1 MLLLKEEKDA
11 LKLWQPTNSQFVK
24 DTHWVQANFPSKVTV
39 NVLTSDFL
47 SDPGPIIVY
56 PCQWLTHSLTDDL
69 VEDLMKWPKCA
80 DFADYVDYADFAE
93 YA

>member
-1 MLLLKEEKDA
+1 MHSCNNDRLTYETGDHENKA
-11 LKLWQPTNSQFVK
+11 VVK
-24 DTHWVQANFPSKVTV
+24 AQ
-39 NVLTSDFL
+39 FL

-56 PCQWLTHSLTDDL
+56 PCQWLTDSLTNDL
-69 VEDLMKWPKCA
+69 VEDWMNWPKCA